1 MVEQH
6 NPVQAK
12 WEELKGQSDSPLIK
26 WSVVVIA
33 IITVWVW
40 VVEPIQ
46 NWTND
51 LAEQVE
57 RNAGKASRL
66 LALEKNSDSW
76 LEAGQAAQLA
86 LDEAQKALF
95 LSSSDTQS
103 QASIQNLLQDL
114 AVSRNL
120 TVESRKLIP
129 AEVEAPVGR
138 RLAIEAGLRG
148 ELIDVL
154 QFMDDVGQSEKLFL
168 IDQWIIQIERNKKAY
183 VRFRLAGVRPVEIE
197 A

>member
-1 MVEQH
+1 MVDQQD
-6 NPVQAK
+6 PVRAK
-12 WEELKGQSDSPLIK
+12 WEELKGQSDSPLVK
-26 WSVVVIA
+26 WSVVAIA
-33 IITVWVW
+33 VITVWVW
-40 VVEPIQ
+40 VVEPLQ
-46 NWTND
+46 NWTHD
-51 LAEQVE
+51 LADQVE

-66 LALEKNSDSW
+66 LALERNSDSW
-76 LEAGQAAQLA
+76 LKARQAAQLA
-86 LDEAQKALF
+86 LEKAQQALF
-95 LSSSDTQS
+95 LSSSDTQA
-103 QASIQNLLQDL
+103 QASIQNLLQEL

-129 AEVEAPVGR
+129 AEMEVPVGR

-154 QFMDDVGQSEKLFL
+154 HFMDDVGQSEKLFL

-183 VRFRLAGVRPVEIE
+183 VRFRLAGVRPAEIE